1 MLRKIYSVLTVV
13 LIASILTTGWIA
25 YNSIDRFNKSSNMDK
40 LQTVINIISEK
51 LDEDKSFEE
60 INNSIRTLF
69 DSNNG
74 NIRVTIINESG
85 DVLFDNEANADEMD
99 NHRYRPEV
107 YRAIRDNTPSF
118 TVRTSDTLGIEIYY
132 LAQYFEDTKTVI
144 RTAIPMVEY
153 SSSIKEIG
161 LRLAFILAISFAALF
176 VIGMAAVNLITKP
189 LLRLEKTAIQMSK
202 GDYSARV
209 PENGD
214 KSSEISRL
222 SDAFN
227 QMAGK
232 LQIVII
238 NLEEKNSQMDIILN
252 SIDSSILVAD
262 EYSGVIFMNRAAKE
276 EFCDDSFSKE
286 GVYPF
291 ISIVRSNEAERM
303 LKKALE
309 EEVQVTSNIKINT
322 RKGNKIFT
330 GIVCPVESANG
341 KRVVFT
347 LRDITQITQLQKMR
361 SEFVANVTHELK
373 TPLTSIRGFVDTL
386 KNGAINNT
394 EVAGRFLDIID
405 IEAERLHKLIL
416 DILTLSEI
424 EDSGEDGEMENF
436 DLYQLVDEIIVL
448 LDEEASSK
456 KVSLISGS
464 GESEDS
470 VNLQVKAN
478 RGRVKQILINLME
491 NAIKYNS
498 EGGKV
503 LVEVSRKEDGSVDIV
518 VTDTGSGIP
527 SEHLTRIFERF
538 YRVDKGRSKE
548 QGGTGLGLSIVKHIA
563 MLYNGSVKADSE
575 IGKGSKFT
583 VNLKI

>member
-1 MLRKIYSVLTVV
+1 MLKKIYSVLTVV
-13 LIASILTTGWIA
+13 LIVSILTTGWIA

-40 LQTVINIISEK
+40 LQTAINIISEK
-51 LDEDKSFEE
+51 LEEKKSFDE
-60 INNSIRTLF
+60 INKSIKTFF
-69 DSNNG
+69 DSSKG
-74 NIRVTIINESG
+74 NIRVTIIDESG
-85 DVLFDNEANADEMD
+85 EVLYDNEASARDMD

-107 YRAIRDNTPSF
+107 YRAIRDNTPSYAI
-118 TVRTSDTLGIEIYY
+118 RTSDTLGIEIYY
-132 LAQYFEDTKTVI
+132 LAQYFKDSKIVI

-161 LRLAFILAISFAALF
+161 LRLALIFTISFAALF

-189 LLRLEKTAIQMSK
+189 LLSLEKTAIEMSK
-202 GDYSARV
+202 GYYSARV
-209 PENGD
+209 PETGD
-214 KSSEISRL
+214 KTSEISRL

-232 LQIVII
+232 LQTVII

-252 SIDSSILVAD
+252 SIDSSILVTD
-262 EYSGVIFMNRAAKE
+262 EHSGVIFMNRAANE
-276 EFCDDSFSKE
+276 EFCDDSFLQE

-303 LKKALE
+303 LKKAFE
-309 EEVQVTSNIKINT
+309 ENIQITSNLKINT

-386 KNGAINNT
+386 KNGAISNT

-424 EDSGEDGEMENF
+424 EDSGEDRDIENF

-456 KVSLISGS
+456 KVSLISGN
-464 GESEDS
+464 GEPEES
-470 VNLQVKAN
+470 VSLQVKAN
-478 RGRVKQILINLME
+478 RGRIKQILINLVE

-503 LVEVSRKEDGSVDIV
+503 LIEASRKEDGSVDIV
-518 VTDTGSGIP
+518 VSDTGNGIP

-563 MLYNGSVKADSE
+563 MLYNGAVKADSE
-575 IGKGSKFT
+575 VGRGSTFT